1 MFKKLEK
8 SHGMQK
14 ATIYYDKALKSP
26 YLVVIGNNTFIEA
39 NTFASA
45 EDVLSNIINV
55 ELKHKFS
62 LEEITDI
69 KSYSKIDEKTNA
81 EVFAKWGIKAHGGSR
96 NNAGRKVG
104 SLQKTP
110 KTDRTERF
118 TMAITKE
125 EKEFLIQSLKE
136 YRKKHNK

>member
-8 SHGMQK
+8 SHGLQK

-26 YLVVIGNNTFIEA
+26 YLLVVCNDTFKEG

-45 EDVLSNIINV
+45 EDVLKNIKIY
-55 ELKHKFS
+55 ELKQKFTI
-62 LEEITDI
+62 EEIEDI
-69 KSYSKIDEKTNA
+69 KNYSKADEKSNA
-81 EVFAKWGIKAHGGSR
+81 EVYAKYGIKAYGGRR

-125 EKEFLIQSLKE
+125 EKEFLIKSLKE
-136 YRKKHNK
+136 YRNKNQ